1 MPARSAGI
9 LMFRRVADGIEVL
22 LVHPGGP
29 FWAKKDEGAWSIPKG
44 LIDEGEDVEPAARRE
59 FAEETGTVPGAELI
73 PLGEFRQSGS
83 KIVTAFAVEGDF
95 NPATLVSN
103 EIAIQWPPRSGRT
116 MEIPEV
122 DRAGW
127 FAPDEAA
134 RKMLKGQV
142 AILEALLE
150 RLIRK

>member
-9 LMFRRVADGIEVL
+9 LMFRRTADGIEVL
-22 LVHPGGP
+22 LAHPGGP

-44 LIDEGEDVEPAARRE
+44 LIDEGEDVEGAARRE
-59 FAEETGTVPGAELI
+59 FAEETGTRPEGELI

-83 KIVTAFAVEGDF
+83 KVVTAFAVEGDF
-95 NPATLVSN
+95 DPATLVSN
-103 EIAIQWPPRSGRT
+103 MIPIEWPPRSGRT

-122 DRAGW
+122 DRAAW
-127 FAPDEAA
+127 FAPDEAVG
-134 RKMLKGQV
+134 KMLKGQV
-142 AILEALLE
+142 PILEALLE

>member
-1 MPARSAGI
+1 MPARSAGV

-22 LVHPGGP
+22 LAHPGGP

-44 LIDEGEDVEPAARRE
+44 LIDEGEDIEAAARRE
-59 FAEETGTVPGAELI
+59 FAEETGTAPGGELI

-83 KIVTAFAVEGDF
+83 KVVTAFAVEGDF
-95 NPATLVSN
+95 DLATLASN
-103 EIAIQWPPRSGRT
+103 MIPIEWPPRSGRT